1 MPYRL
6 VLAAVLGL
14 AILTAAAPG
23 AAAIE
28 TTTFGLDVVDP
39 TADGRLHIPIK
50 AGETSSGQL
59 RLFNKTDG
67 PLTIALSV
75 SPAQVDGEGSA
86 SLGGDATAVAWV
98 ELSEVQVALAPR
110 EERTIDVRVQA
121 PRQLPAERA
130 VVAIVAEPQAAG
142 DAPAVVQRVAV
153 TTLLEP
159 DKGSLVASLGWYPW
173 LAALLLAIVVALTLF
188 RARYATPR
196 L

>member
-6 VLAAVLGL
+6 VLAAAL
-14 AILTAAAPG
+14 ALALLTASAPG

-28 TTTFGLDVVDP
+28 TTTFGLDVVEP
-39 TADGRLHIPIK
+39 SADGRLHIPIK
-50 AGETSSGQL
+50 AGETSSGEL
-59 RLFNKTDG
+59 RLFNKTDA

-75 SPAQVDGEGSA
+75 SPAQVDDEGSA
-86 SLGGDATAVAWV
+86 SLGGDATPVGWV
-98 ELSEVQVALAPR
+98 ELSEDQVALAPR
-110 EERTIDVRVQA
+110 EERRIDVRVQA
-121 PRQLPAERA
+121 PRQLPGERA

-159 DKGSLVASLGWYPW
+159 DKDSLVASLGWYPW
-173 LAALLLAIVVALTLF
+173 LAALLLAIVVALALY